1 MAVRVL
7 ATLLIALAPGLL
19 FALTLGGGAASS
31 NGDSPRSRSRWGC
44 RRYLILTAFVLL
56 VGGAAVVWRAT
67 RPIDTTPPKA
77 VLAKVEPDKPLL
89 AEHEQQVTFVLHD
102 DRGGIPTFFVFADKN
117 QKATALGIN
126 TLRGTPNER
135 GVEIRFEAVRFRR
148 DEYDPN
154 TLWVRAVG
162 IANETEGKT
171 PISRSTLERG
181 EPLDL
186 HFHDEIQVPYV
197 AHVIYDICMTVQYDP
212 RSQQLTLTNAS
223 GSIRWKMLGT
233 DAFDEGKLEAAIQGR
248 KGEYPEKPLLKF

>member
-1 MAVRVL
+1 MF
-7 ATLLIALAPGLL
+7 
-19 FALTLGGGAASS
+19 FAMTLGGGAAPTGG
-31 NGDSPRSRSRWGC
+31 NSPRSRSQWDC
-44 RRYLILTAFVLL
+44 CRYLMLTAFVLL
-56 VGGAAVVWRAT
+56 AGGVAVVWRAT
-67 RPIDTTPPKA
+67 RPVDTTPPKA

-89 AEHEQQVTFVLHD
+89 GEREQQVTFVLQD
-102 DRGGIPTFFVFADKN
+102 KQGAIPTFFLFEDKN

-148 DEYDPN
+148 DANNPD

-171 PISRSTLERG
+171 PISRAPLERG
-181 EPLDL
+181 EPVDL

-197 AHVIYDICMTVQYDP
+197 AQVVYDISMTVQYDP
-212 RSQQLTLTNAS
+212 RSQQLALTNAS

-233 DAFDEGKLEAAIQGR
+233 DAFDKGKLEAAIQGR
-248 KGEYPEKPLLKF
+248 KGEYPEKRLLRF